1 MPAPEGHCQRFEAN
15 IFDKSRCQNC
25 FKPRERHVVANE
37 DLGQARPVYGGWLCL
52 APEGTNFE
60 NAGHRSRKWQR
71 RFFVL
76 FEHGGLQFA
85 LDSSPSTL
93 PQGTLNL
100 AQCTEVAGA
109 EERTG
114 RKHSLRI
121 AAPDRELFIGGESRE
136 DISAWHARLVALA
149 RGSRTNHVKKRRA
162 EVQLEQDVIVTH
174 AVQVDMSIPVDPA
187 HRSPNA
193 ERMDPPR
200 CSVTRCPAG
209 VGARPDRPPSGTF
222 SFEPAAHRA
231 HPGPGATT
239 EPPATPSRS
248 HNGSRGDERD
258 HRRQLPPSSPHGAQR
273 SSAAPPPREGVPA
286 LPRGRSPRL
295 GGPAP
300 PQDARDFWPPTPRGR
315 SPEARHGSA
324 SQAQA
329 PSADRANG
337 TRSPYPR
344 GRSPGPRG
352 PLEHAGGGG
361 GSGGGGGGGG
371 NWRIGDRDD
380 DDDDDGGDH
389 RRRTRGG
396 GGATPNAGGVPY
408 PRLASTSDSDT
419 SGGGGGREYASLA
432 DVPRARRIGHRDTF
446 VAEKRRLE
454 HKLRTRSP
462 GRDEVERLFGK
473 DRRSLGQGSPH
484 DRELER
490 PVSSDVEERVDASLH
505 SPVARESPRG
515 ATRPADTKVM
525 GGAPMS
531 PGGPHPSHGSFR
543 RSQSLDRQNAGLAP
557 TADSTS
563 LKKGWLSWLDDDAQ
577 WRKFW
582 FVLTPGALKFYR
594 DTPSE
599 ERDHAEGVVELS
611 PHCAIADFQ
620 VQRNFGFQIKTKYAV
635 HTLAAVTPG
644 IRKSWMEAIGQSPGL
659 GGSAQDKMSSPEK
672 SWPGRSPSSSSSRDR
687 PVSSAS
693 VETREPPPDQA
704 RSRPKAR
711 LREVRAKTMDCSE
724 FQAVHQALVR
734 SQRGGGGVAHH
745 PVRSS
750 ALPPVRM
757 DQSGRSEDGGGAG
770 GVPGNGTYKT
780 YFQTSHAAAQAG
792 PCTGQEAPRNA
803 AAAAASDRFQPRA
816 VASRPAEPE
825 ARPAVAAPQ
834 GQKPPHVRSTPTRE
848 AGGVANPGFA
858 RGALNPSDG
867 KARAVLATS
876 VSQTRLLPDKQGP
889 DPSWAPSDR
898 GRAAGDEADGPGAGG
913 GRRRPGGREGEAA
926 GAAVP
931 RAPLSR
937 DEIEQ
942 RWRQV
947 EKTPVREE
955 KQIPIATI
963 KPTASSMSPESM
975 VELLQKEVEELRWQ
989 LEHVQQD
996 LRSSRGENS
1005 ALLARLRALEQSEY
1019 SPAGFVSQFNI
1030 GVAAA
1035 DYQSRRS
1042 GGKEGLLEHGARPR
1056 RSLTGAQIHHGHEE
1070 PAASGDD
1077 DDDDDDDERCVRA
1090 PGSRPRKAEARLRE
1104 IEEALV
1110 HKTKACLELEEAA
1123 SSAQERHRLEARRLQ
1138 LRLDDAE
1145 ERLASAVRDLAAADA
1160 ERRRADGALADAE
1173 RSRREAAEAAAK
1185 EAAAR
1190 QQLEAEERR
1199 RAELE
1204 ERCLRLQT
1212 EVGRLESER
1221 EGVSQ
1226 EEAEAAR
1233 SLERKLARSEASAL
1247 ALSRQLRAAE
1257 EDNETLRSQKETL
1270 ERELQGAR
1278 RSDAALAGPEERPVV
1293 QIDGQPMEWLD
1304 KEIELQDLAARHR
1317 AELRDTK
1324 ASFHKEAERLRAEAR
1339 RAEEALRAR
1348 ALESVQEMDS
1358 LTVCMEAMQRKYQE
1372 ELRQR
1377 EDGFRE
1383 ELSRR
1388 DRRLQELSREA
1399 SDRHRQ
1405 EVAALTGDARARE
1418 RWFGSALK
1426 ALLRQ
1431 LPGWEE
1437 NGPAERRAGC
1447 PSTEETAAG
1456 DGGDLENA
1464 HLVELLAEKVE
1475 ETLREFG
1482 VAKRELELLR
1492 PQGDPAAL
1500 RDAFQRDLEEV
1511 KATCERGLAAME
1523 ESHQRSMED
1532 LQRKHQHDMQLLR
1545 QQSEQLL
1552 AEETAATIAALEAMK
1567 SAHRDEFEREL
1578 EKALKSRH
1586 GTGSQDAELIR
1597 KQHEEELASIQRE
1610 LGVLS
1615 EQYSQKCLEN
1625 SHLSQ
1630 ALDAERQALQQCQRE
1645 NEELNTRCQEL
1656 NKRLAT
1662 ELMRIRSIVTG
1673 DSNGAVPS
1681 LAPGKDTYE
1690 LEVMLRVKDSEIQYF
1705 KQEINALKEELQ
1717 SALRDKKYA
1726 TDKYK
1731 DIYTELSISRAK
1743 ADLDVTRL
1751 REQLQ
1756 TISQGE
1762 ERAGYDILK
1771 SKSIPDFFKTQT
1783 TSSCK
1788 RTVRNL
1794 RSKSLREGL
1803 STQEQKQLFDEAEVQ
1818 Q

>member
-15 IFDKSRCQNC
+15 IFDRSRCQNC
-25 FKPRERHVVANE
+25 FKPREQHLVANE
-37 DLGQARPVYGGWLCL
+37 YLGQARPVYGGWLCL

-100 AQCTEVAGA
+100 AQCTEVTGA

-174 AVQVDMSIPVDPA
+174 AVQVNMSIPVDPA
-187 HRSPNA
+187 HRSPNV

-231 HPGPGATT
+231 HPGPSATT
-239 EPPATPSRS
+239 EPPATPPRS

-286 LPRGRSPRL
+286 LPRGRSPRP

-329 PSADRANG
+329 PSADHANG

-344 GRSPGPRG
+344 GRSPGPRV
-352 PLEHAGGGG
+352 PVEHA
-361 GSGGGGGGGG
+361 GGG

-380 DDDDDGGDH
+380 DDDDDDGGGDL
-389 RRRTRGG
+389 RRRSRGG

-419 SGGGGGREYASLA
+419 SGGGGGSGGGREYASLA

-473 DRRSLGQGSPH
+473 GRRSLGQPQGPPH
-484 DRELER
+484 DREMER
-490 PVSSDVEERVDASLH
+490 PVSSDVDERVDASFH
-505 SPVARESPRG
+505 SPVAREPQRWG
-515 ATRPADTKVM
+515 TRPADTKVM

-531 PGGPHPSHGSFR
+531 SGALHPSHGSFR

-557 TADSTS
+557 TADSAS

-582 FVLTPGALKFYR
+582 FVLTPGTLKFYR

-644 IRKSWMEAIGQSPGL
+644 IRKSWMEAISQSPGL
-659 GGSAQDKMSSPEK
+659 GGSAQDKMSSPDK
-672 SWPGRSPSSSSSRDR
+672 SWPGRSPSSSSRDG
-687 PVSSAS
+687 PVTSAT
-693 VETREPPPDQA
+693 VETREPSPDQA

-745 PVRSS
+745 SVRSS
-750 ALPPVRM
+750 APPPVRM

-770 GVPGNGTYKT
+770 VVPGNGTYKT
-780 YFQTSHAAAQAG
+780 YFQTSRAAAQAG
-792 PCTGQEAPRNA
+792 PRTGQEAPRNA
-803 AAAAASDRFQPRA
+803 AAAAAPSDRFQPRA
-816 VASRPAEPE
+816 VASRPAEPD
-825 ARPAVAAPQ
+825 ARPAVATPQ
-834 GQKPPHVRSTPTRE
+834 GQKPPHVRSTPARE
-848 AGGVANPGFA
+848 AGGVASPGIA
-858 RGALNPSDG
+858 RGALNLSDG
-867 KARAVLATS
+867 KPRAVVATS

-898 GRAAGDEADGPGAGG
+898 GRAAGDEADGPGDGG
-913 GRRRPGGREGEAA
+913 GRRRPGREGEAA
-926 GAAVP
+926 GAAAP

-1019 SPAGFVSQFNI
+1019 PPAGFVSQLNI

-1070 PAASGDD
+1070 PAAATS
-1077 DDDDDDDERCVRA
+1077 DDDDDERCVRA
-1090 PGSRPRKAEARLRE
+1090 PGSRPCKAEARLRE
-1104 IEEALV
+1104 TEEALV

-1145 ERLASAVRDLAAADA
+1145 ERLASAVRDLAAA
-1160 ERRRADGALADAE
+1160 ERRQADGALADAE
-1173 RSRREAAEAAAK
+1173 RSRREAAEAVAK

-1190 QQLEAEERR
+1190 RLEAEERR

-1212 EVGRLESER
+1212 EVARLESER
-1221 EGVSQ
+1221 TSVSQ
-1226 EEAEAAR
+1226 EEAEVAR
-1233 SLERKLARSEASAL
+1233 SLERKLAQSEASAL

-1270 ERELQGAR
+1270 ERELLDAH

-1324 ASFHKEAERLRAEAR
+1324 ASFQKEAERLRAEAR

-1358 LTVCMEAMQRKYQE
+1358 LTVCMEAMQRKHRE

-1377 EDGFRE
+1377 EDDFRE

-1418 RWFGSALK
+1418 RRFGSALK
-1426 ALLRQ
+1426 ALLQQ

-1437 NGPAERRAGC
+1437 NGPAECRAGRQ
-1447 PSTEETAAG
+1447 STDETAAD
-1456 DGGDLENA
+1456 DGGDLESA
-1464 HLVELLAEKVE
+1464 HLVELLAERVE

-1511 KATCERGLAAME
+1511 KAMCERGLAAME

>member
-1 MPAPEGHCQRFEAN
+1 
-15 IFDKSRCQNC
+15 
-25 FKPRERHVVANE
+25 
-37 DLGQARPVYGGWLCL
+37 
-52 APEGTNFE
+52 
-60 NAGHRSRKWQR
+60 
-71 RFFVL
+71 
-76 FEHGGLQFA
+76 
-85 LDSSPSTL
+85 
-93 PQGTLNL
+93 
-100 AQCTEVAGA
+100 
-109 EERTG
+109 
-114 RKHSLRI
+114 
-121 AAPDRELFIGGESRE
+121 
-136 DISAWHARLVALA
+136 
-149 RGSRTNHVKKRRA
+149 
-162 EVQLEQDVIVTH
+162 
-174 AVQVDMSIPVDPA
+174 
-187 HRSPNA
+187 
-193 ERMDPPR
+193 
-200 CSVTRCPAG
+200 
-209 VGARPDRPPSGTF
+209 
-222 SFEPAAHRA
+222 
-231 HPGPGATT
+231 
-239 EPPATPSRS
+239 
-248 HNGSRGDERD
+248 
-258 HRRQLPPSSPHGAQR
+258 
-273 SSAAPPPREGVPA
+273 
-286 LPRGRSPRL
+286 
-295 GGPAP
+295 
-300 PQDARDFWPPTPRGR
+300 
-315 SPEARHGSA
+315 
-324 SQAQA
+324 
-329 PSADRANG
+329 
-337 TRSPYPR
+337 
-344 GRSPGPRG
+344 
-352 PLEHAGGGG
+352 
-361 GSGGGGGGGG
+361 
-371 NWRIGDRDD
+371 
-380 DDDDDGGDH
+380 
-389 RRRTRGG
+389 
-396 GGATPNAGGVPY
+396 
-408 PRLASTSDSDT
+408 
-419 SGGGGGREYASLA
+419 
-432 DVPRARRIGHRDTF
+432 
-446 VAEKRRLE
+446 
-454 HKLRTRSP
+454 
-462 GRDEVERLFGK
+462 
-473 DRRSLGQGSPH
+473 
-484 DRELER
+484 
-490 PVSSDVEERVDASLH
+490 
-505 SPVARESPRG
+505 
-515 ATRPADTKVM
+515 
-525 GGAPMS
+525 
-531 PGGPHPSHGSFR
+531 
-543 RSQSLDRQNAGLAP
+543 
-557 TADSTS
+557 
-563 LKKGWLSWLDDDAQ
+563 

-644 IRKSWMEAIGQSPGL
+644 IRKSWMEAIGQ
-659 GGSAQDKMSSPEK
+659 
-672 SWPGRSPSSSSSRDR
+672 
-687 PVSSAS
+687 
-693 VETREPPPDQA
+693 T
-704 RSRPKAR
+704 
-711 LREVRAKTMDCSE
+711 
-724 FQAVHQALVR
+724 
-734 SQRGGGGVAHH
+734 
-745 PVRSS
+745 
-750 ALPPVRM
+750 LPPVRM

-770 GVPGNGTYKT
+770 SVPGNGTYKT

-825 ARPAVAAPQ
+825 ARPAVATPQ

-975 VELLQKEVEELRWQ
+975 VELLQKE

-1019 SPAGFVSQFNI
+1019 SPAGFVSQ
-1030 GVAAA
+1030 
-1035 DYQSRRS
+1035 
-1042 GGKEGLLEHGARPR
+1042 
-1056 RSLTGAQIHHGHEE
+1056 
-1070 PAASGDD
+1070 
-1077 DDDDDDDERCVRA
+1077 
-1090 PGSRPRKAEARLRE
+1090 
-1104 IEEALV
+1104 
-1110 HKTKACLELEEAA
+1110 
-1123 SSAQERHRLEARRLQ
+1123 
-1138 LRLDDAE
+1138 
-1145 ERLASAVRDLAAADA
+1145 
-1160 ERRRADGALADAE
+1160 
-1173 RSRREAAEAAAK
+1173 
-1185 EAAAR
+1185 
-1190 QQLEAEERR
+1190 
-1199 RAELE
+1199 
-1204 ERCLRLQT
+1204 
-1212 EVGRLESER
+1212 
-1221 EGVSQ
+1221 
-1226 EEAEAAR
+1226 
-1233 SLERKLARSEASAL
+1233 
-1247 ALSRQLRAAE
+1247 
-1257 EDNETLRSQKETL
+1257 
-1270 ERELQGAR
+1270 
-1278 RSDAALAGPEERPVV
+1278 
-1293 QIDGQPMEWLD
+1293 
-1304 KEIELQDLAARHR
+1304 
-1317 AELRDTK
+1317 
-1324 ASFHKEAERLRAEAR
+1324 
-1339 RAEEALRAR
+1339 
-1348 ALESVQEMDS
+1348 
-1358 LTVCMEAMQRKYQE
+1358 
-1372 ELRQR
+1372 
-1377 EDGFRE
+1377 
-1383 ELSRR
+1383 
-1388 DRRLQELSREA
+1388 
-1399 SDRHRQ
+1399 
-1405 EVAALTGDARARE
+1405 
-1418 RWFGSALK
+1418 
-1426 ALLRQ
+1426 
-1431 LPGWEE
+1431 
-1437 NGPAERRAGC
+1437 
-1447 PSTEETAAG
+1447 
-1456 DGGDLENA
+1456 
-1464 HLVELLAEKVE
+1464 
-1475 ETLREFG
+1475 
-1482 VAKRELELLR
+1482 
-1492 PQGDPAAL
+1492 
-1500 RDAFQRDLEEV
+1500 
-1511 KATCERGLAAME
+1511 ATCERGLAAME

-1794 RSKSLREGL
+1794 RSK
-1803 STQEQKQLFDEAEVQ
+1803 
-1818 Q
+1818 

>member
-1 MPAPEGHCQRFEAN
+1 M
-15 IFDKSRCQNC
+15 
-25 FKPRERHVVANE
+25 
-37 DLGQARPVYGGWLCL
+37 
-52 APEGTNFE
+52 
-60 NAGHRSRKWQR
+60 
-71 RFFVL
+71 
-76 FEHGGLQFA
+76 FA
-85 LDSSPSTL
+85 
-93 PQGTLNL
+93 
-100 AQCTEVAGA
+100 
-109 EERTG
+109 
-114 RKHSLRI
+114 
-121 AAPDRELFIGGESRE
+121 
-136 DISAWHARLVALA
+136 AL
-149 RGSRTNHVKKRRA
+149 
-162 EVQLEQDVIVTH
+162 
-174 AVQVDMSIPVDPA
+174 
-187 HRSPNA
+187 
-193 ERMDPPR
+193 
-200 CSVTRCPAG
+200 
-209 VGARPDRPPSGTF
+209 
-222 SFEPAAHRA
+222 
-231 HPGPGATT
+231 
-239 EPPATPSRS
+239 
-248 HNGSRGDERD
+248 
-258 HRRQLPPSSPHGAQR
+258 
-273 SSAAPPPREGVPA
+273 
-286 LPRGRSPRL
+286 
-295 GGPAP
+295 
-300 PQDARDFWPPTPRGR
+300 
-315 SPEARHGSA
+315 
-324 SQAQA
+324 
-329 PSADRANG
+329 
-337 TRSPYPR
+337 
-344 GRSPGPRG
+344 
-352 PLEHAGGGG
+352 
-361 GSGGGGGGGG
+361 
-371 NWRIGDRDD
+371 
-380 DDDDDGGDH
+380 
-389 RRRTRGG
+389 
-396 GGATPNAGGVPY
+396 
-408 PRLASTSDSDT
+408 
-419 SGGGGGREYASLA
+419 
-432 DVPRARRIGHRDTF
+432 
-446 VAEKRRLE
+446 
-454 HKLRTRSP
+454 
-462 GRDEVERLFGK
+462 
-473 DRRSLGQGSPH
+473 

-867 KARAVLATS
+867 KARAVLATT

-996 LRSSRGENS
+996 LRSSQGENS

-1070 PAASGDD
+1070 PAASDDDD

-1104 IEEALV
+1104 TEEALV

-1204 ERCLRLQT
+1204 ERCLRLQK

-1339 RAEEALRAR
+1339 HAEEALRAR

-1358 LTVCMEAMQRKYQE
+1358 LTVCMEAMQRKHQE

-1388 DRRLQELSREA
+1388 DRRLQELSCEA

>member
-361 GSGGGGGGGG
+361 GSGGGGGGGEA
-371 NWRIGDRDD
+371 
-380 DDDDDGGDH
+380 
-389 RRRTRGG
+389 G

-473 DRRSLGQGSPH
+473 DRRSLGQPQGSPH
-484 DRELER
+484 DRHIRAVAMFAALDRELER

-644 IRKSWMEAIGQSPGL
+644 IRKSWMEAIGQ
-659 GGSAQDKMSSPEK
+659 
-672 SWPGRSPSSSSSRDR
+672 
-687 PVSSAS
+687 
-693 VETREPPPDQA
+693 T
-704 RSRPKAR
+704 
-711 LREVRAKTMDCSE
+711 
-724 FQAVHQALVR
+724 
-734 SQRGGGGVAHH
+734 
-745 PVRSS
+745 
-750 ALPPVRM
+750 LPPVRM

-867 KARAVLATS
+867 KARAVLATT

-975 VELLQKEVEELRWQ
+975 VELLQKE

-996 LRSSRGENS
+996 LRSSQGENS

-1019 SPAGFVSQFNI
+1019 SPAGFVSQ
-1030 GVAAA
+1030 
-1035 DYQSRRS
+1035 
-1042 GGKEGLLEHGARPR
+1042 
-1056 RSLTGAQIHHGHEE
+1056 
-1070 PAASGDD
+1070 
-1077 DDDDDDDERCVRA
+1077 
-1090 PGSRPRKAEARLRE
+1090 
-1104 IEEALV
+1104 
-1110 HKTKACLELEEAA
+1110 
-1123 SSAQERHRLEARRLQ
+1123 
-1138 LRLDDAE
+1138 
-1145 ERLASAVRDLAAADA
+1145 
-1160 ERRRADGALADAE
+1160 
-1173 RSRREAAEAAAK
+1173 
-1185 EAAAR
+1185 
-1190 QQLEAEERR
+1190 
-1199 RAELE
+1199 
-1204 ERCLRLQT
+1204 
-1212 EVGRLESER
+1212 
-1221 EGVSQ
+1221 
-1226 EEAEAAR
+1226 
-1233 SLERKLARSEASAL
+1233 
-1247 ALSRQLRAAE
+1247 
-1257 EDNETLRSQKETL
+1257 
-1270 ERELQGAR
+1270 
-1278 RSDAALAGPEERPVV
+1278 
-1293 QIDGQPMEWLD
+1293 
-1304 KEIELQDLAARHR
+1304 
-1317 AELRDTK
+1317 
-1324 ASFHKEAERLRAEAR
+1324 
-1339 RAEEALRAR
+1339 
-1348 ALESVQEMDS
+1348 
-1358 LTVCMEAMQRKYQE
+1358 
-1372 ELRQR
+1372 
-1377 EDGFRE
+1377 
-1383 ELSRR
+1383 
-1388 DRRLQELSREA
+1388 
-1399 SDRHRQ
+1399 
-1405 EVAALTGDARARE
+1405 
-1418 RWFGSALK
+1418 
-1426 ALLRQ
+1426 
-1431 LPGWEE
+1431 
-1437 NGPAERRAGC
+1437 
-1447 PSTEETAAG
+1447 
-1456 DGGDLENA
+1456 
-1464 HLVELLAEKVE
+1464 
-1475 ETLREFG
+1475 
-1482 VAKRELELLR
+1482 
-1492 PQGDPAAL
+1492 
-1500 RDAFQRDLEEV
+1500 
-1511 KATCERGLAAME
+1511 ATCERGLAAME